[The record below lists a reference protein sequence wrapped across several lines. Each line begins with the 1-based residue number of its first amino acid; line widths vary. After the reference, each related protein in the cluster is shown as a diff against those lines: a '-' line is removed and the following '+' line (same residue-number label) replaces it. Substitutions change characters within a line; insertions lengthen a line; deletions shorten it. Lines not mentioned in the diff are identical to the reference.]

1 MLFSFHRV
9 DISTSSAKAIVDK
22 TADALARS
30 KAMAPY
36 HIISHSIWQHTV
48 TIRRSTTCVS
58 FTKVLDK
65 AGKMNF
71 IKSQL
76 LGIHLLILC
85 DEIGHIHKA
94 FLLHID
100 VWWLSWGKALVQLF
114 ELQAKLATFLKLEN
128 CFTWKAKYHFSYSD
142 LSIWQIFYQ
151 KSTKGAC
158 HCKGNNWESICCQW

>member
-1 MLFSFHRV
+1 
-9 DISTSSAKAIVDK
+9 
-22 TADALARS
+22 
-30 KAMAPY
+30 
-36 HIISHSIWQHTV
+36 
-48 TIRRSTTCVS
+48 
-58 FTKVLDK
+58 
-65 AGKMNF
+65 MNF

-94 FLLHID
+94 FLLRID

-142 LSIWQIFYQ
+142 LSSWKIFYQ

-158 HCKGNNWESICCQW
+158 HCKGNNWEVFVANDKITAFKQKFIFLKTCIGYQVSRLRIFLWGQYSVFNESDLLDVVKWSVSNLEELC